1 MTIAAISSPFRAT
14 AGRSSLTDFSK
25 ARPRTAQRPA
35 KLQLTRKGRLVF
47 IGIPSMILAA
57 ALLALVGL
65 FTSPVLAGSTAPSS
79 VDAVQVTVLQ
89 GDSLWSIAEAVAP
102 GQDPRETIEQIQ
114 ELNVIDGK
122 TLRVGQEIFVP
133 VHP

>member
-47 IGIPSMILAA
+47 IGIPSMTLAA